1 MKKEMTNNINEIV
14 DTLITEVNTKD
25 CATVFGMSQAI
36 IKHNLFIEY
45 VAEHPDIYVEI
56 ERNENGEI
64 IQLLSYIN
72 FKQIVEKRVRWNL
85 RNLKDANGFPIFHS
99 FIKNVKNGEIKSC
112 R

>member
-1 MKKEMTNNINEIV
+1 MKKEMTNKINETV
-14 DTLITEVNTKD
+14 DSLIMEVNTKD

-36 IKHNLFIEY
+36 IRHNLFIGY

-64 IQLLSYIN
+64 IQLLSKIN

-85 RNLKDANGFPIFHS
+85 RNLKDENGFPIFHA
-99 FIKNVKNGEIKSC
+99 FTKNLKTGEIKC
-112 R
+112 